1 MGGVHNMAD
10 KNGSPHSLTRCAR
23 CGSHLTYHDVDYVL
37 ACAACGHRHYPPPPS
52 DVLITPRP
60 GEGVRECAHC
70 GRAFSIPRKRSIQQ
84 HCSQPC
90 AQRARHA
97 ARVA

>member
-23 CGSHLTYHDVDYVL
+23 CGSALMYHDEDHVL
-37 ACAACGHRHYPPPPS
+37 ACAACGHRHYRPLPVVS
-52 DVLITPRP
+52 SPRP

-70 GRAFSIPRKRSIQQ
+70 GRAFSIPRKRSAQQ

-90 AQRARHA
+90 AQRARQRA